1 MNKNEKIIHCKICS
15 KQMGTMWGTDVCQEC
30 QKGLDAFT
38 NSSVRLQKAI
48 NYLIDKEEEK

>member
-48 NYLIDKEEEK
+48 NYLIDKGD